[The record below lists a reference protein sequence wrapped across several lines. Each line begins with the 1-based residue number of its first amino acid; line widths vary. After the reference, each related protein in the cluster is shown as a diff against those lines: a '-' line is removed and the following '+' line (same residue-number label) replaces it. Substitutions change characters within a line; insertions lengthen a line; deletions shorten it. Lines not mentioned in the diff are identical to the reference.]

1 MPILTITNLIL
12 MLWKVYLFSYATV
25 STSWSSH
32 LDSQL
37 HSPLGNPMLLCAR
50 MQLVLELYWFRS
62 LSSLGLEVI
71 WGLKRLQYNWWK
83 AAEKGTKN
91 SRVLRRR
98 PRKIRPRSGSLMID
112 CFHSS
117 LTKKTKKEWGLG
129 WSQVWFSF
137 FALLSGKMLRQSP
150 RAMPSTFTPAPAAY
164 CTSNSESSSNSSE
177 SLLQSAASPL
187 GVCRPRRRP
196 RLRRL
201 LHWWVVKGR
210 AKCSD

>member
-1 MPILTITNLIL
+1 

-98 PRKIRPRSGSLMID
+98 PRKIRPRSGSLMTD

-117 LTKKTKKEWGLG
+117 QTQKTKKKKNEAWVGAKFGFHSLLCLAVKC
-129 WSQVWFSF
+129 SVKAPVQCP
-137 FALLSGKMLRQSP
+137 LLSRRHPQLTVLVIV
-150 RAMPSTFTPAPAAY
+150 RAVAT
-164 CTSNSESSSNSSE
+164 
-177 SLLQSAASPL
+177 AASLSYSQQPL
-187 GVCRPRRRP
+187 
-196 RLRRL
+196 L
-201 LHWWVVKGR
+201 LEFVVLDVVLVFVVYCIGELWKGEP
-210 AKCSD
+210 SVPTNLL